1 MRPTMQALPQRPSS
15 PPRAWLAL
23 AAALLGMLAWLPALA
38 GAAAPGPWVSA
49 WMAAPQRVPQ
59 GPGVPAYRQPPPL
72 REQTLREIVVP
83 QLSGERLRVRISN
96 RYGDRPLRI
105 GAATVGL
112 VAHDA
117 ALRADSLHV
126 LRFDGHAQVLIAP
139 HCAMWSDPLDA
150 PVHAGRALA
159 ISLYLPQAAVASTW
173 HVLAGQVQ
181 FVSARGD
188 HAADPGGGAFAQ
200 RMTSWLWLDRVD
212 VGAGAGAGALL
223 AIGDSITDGMRST
236 LNARRSWP
244 QQLGVRL
251 RADGVEHLAVLNAGI
266 SGNRLLSDSACWGD
280 SLESRFARDAL
291 QPDGVRAVVLLIGIN
306 DIDFAATPPRQGLD
320 CDAPHR
326 QVHVARMEQ
335 ALARL
340 AALAHARGL
349 RVYGATLTPADL
361 PPSRESQRLRLDA
374 WIRSSHDF
382 DGVID
387 FDAALRDPRQPSRML
402 PRLDSG
408 DHLHPSDAGYAAM
421 AAAAL
426 PVALREA
433 RPGSSG
439 QP

>member
-1 MRPTMQALPQRPSS
+1 MQASPQRPSS

-23 AAALLGMLAWLPALA
+23 ATALLCLLAWFPASAAAA
-38 GAAAPGPWVSA
+38 GAVNTWVTA
-49 WMAAPQRVPQ
+49 WMTAPQRVPQ
-59 GPGVPAYRQPPPL
+59 GPGVPAYRHPPL
-72 REQTLREIVVP
+72 LRQQTLREIVVP

-96 RYGDRPLRI
+96 RYGERPLRI
-105 GAATVGL
+105 GAATVGR
-112 VAHDA
+112 VARDA
-117 ALRADSLHV
+117 ALRAGSLHL
-126 LRFDGHAQVLIAP
+126 LRFDGRAQVVVAP
-139 HCAMWSDPLDA
+139 HSAVWSDPLDA
-150 PVHAGRALA
+150 PVRAGQALA
-159 ISLYLPQAAVASTW
+159 ISLYLPQQTVASTW

-181 FVSARGD
+181 FVSRPGD
-188 HAADPGGGAFAQ
+188 YAADPGDGAFQA
-200 RMTSWLWLDRVD
+200 RMTSWLWLDRLD
-212 VGAGAGAGALL
+212 VAPTGAAGALL

-244 QQLGVRL
+244 QQLGARL
-251 RADGVEHLAVLNAGI
+251 RADGVDDLAVLNAGI

-306 DIDFAATPPRQGLD
+306 DIDFAATPPRPGLD

-326 QVHVARMEQ
+326 PVRVAQLEQ

-349 RVYGATLTPADL
+349 RVYGATLTPAAL

-374 WIRSSHDF
+374 WIRASRDF

-387 FDAALRDPRQPSRML
+387 FDGALRDPRQPSRML
-402 PRLDSG
+402 PRFDSG

-433 RPGSSG
+433 RTR
-439 QP
+439 